1 MRIRELVLGGPV
13 LAALV
18 LVGCAPPQPPP
29 QARPVAVAAG
39 WDHNCALIDDGSVWC
54 WGAND
59 SGQLGNGST
68 TDTATPTRVVG
79 LDGKASSI
87 AAGVRHTCAALLG
100 GVVQCWGDNS
110 QGQLGTAAP
119 ASSSTPLDVLRLNTG
134 VIEISSGNLHSCAH
148 LSDRSAKCWG
158 SNDYAQLGDGAGT
171 ARPEPV
177 DVIGLGGAIS
187 DLDAGGGHGC
197 AVINPGAVK
206 CWGENSYGQTG
217 FVLWGIPTWSP
228 ESVSGLEVGVRSVD
242 ANGSSTCA
250 VTDAGAVKCWGN
262 NTFGQLGNGSNVST
276 SAPVDAFGL
285 SGGTADVS
293 LGMNHG
299 CALSTAGGLR
309 CWGVGTDGQLGSGSP
324 TNSATPVE
332 VLSLSAG
339 VRSVAGGLAHTCA
352 VTAAGRVKCW
362 GRGSSG
368 QLGNGSLTSS
378 ANPVDV
384 SWLPGA

>member
-1 MRIRELVLGGPV
+1 LGPS
-13 LAALV
+13 
-18 LVGCAPPQPPP
+18 
-29 QARPVAVAAG
+29 RP
-39 WDHNCALIDDGSVWC
+39 
-54 WGAND
+54 
-59 SGQLGNGST
+59 T
-68 TDTATPTRVVG
+68 
-79 LDGKASSI
+79 
-87 AAGVRHTCAALLG
+87 
-100 GVVQCWGDNS
+100 
-110 QGQLGTAAP
+110 
-119 ASSSTPLDVLRLNTG
+119 
-134 VIEISSGNLHSCAH
+134 
-148 LSDRSAKCWG
+148 DRSAANPREQQCDEPPASPSRG
-158 SNDYAQLGDGAGT
+158 S
-171 ARPEPV
+171 P
-177 DVIGLGGAIS
+177 
-187 DLDAGGGHGC
+187 
-197 AVINPGAVK
+197 
-206 CWGENSYGQTG
+206 
-217 FVLWGIPTWSP
+217 
-228 ESVSGLEVGVRSVD
+228 
-242 ANGSSTCA
+242 
-250 VTDAGAVKCWGN
+250 
-262 NTFGQLGNGSNVST
+262 T